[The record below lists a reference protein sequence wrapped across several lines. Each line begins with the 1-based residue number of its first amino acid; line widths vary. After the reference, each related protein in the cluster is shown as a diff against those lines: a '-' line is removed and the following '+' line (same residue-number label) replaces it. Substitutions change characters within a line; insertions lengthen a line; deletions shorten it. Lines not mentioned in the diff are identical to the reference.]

1 MDEQTVTV
9 KSKADQIEDAV
20 RAASEN
26 GNTTAYAMYRASRGL
41 PKVKKETMLLA
52 LAIETIGLGE
62 ELSKIINGG
71 QQ

>member
-9 KSKADQIEDAV
+9 KSKTAQIEDLV
-20 RAASEN
+20 RAAAEN

-52 LAIETIGLGE
+52 LTLEVVNLGE
-62 ELSKIINGG
+62 ELGKIIKDGG
-71 QQ
+71 E